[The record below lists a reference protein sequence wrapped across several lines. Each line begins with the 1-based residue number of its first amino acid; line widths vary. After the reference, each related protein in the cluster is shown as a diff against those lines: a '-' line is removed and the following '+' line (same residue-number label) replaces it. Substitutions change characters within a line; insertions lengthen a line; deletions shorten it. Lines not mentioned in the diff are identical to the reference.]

1 MDFDA
6 KAIRE
11 AQFREKMRGYNPDDV
26 DAFLEQVAA
35 GAESREKE
43 IRDLTSKLLRSEQEV
58 ERLKVR
64 LAQAEATQGGGSF
77 QVEPIPAQVPP
88 ASSIPA
94 GDRILSIFLHAE
106 QSADE
111 IIEKAKFTAED
122 TLFRARQESDM
133 MRTKVAQE
141 VAEMRDAE
149 LTRLEMDVSDHKRRR
164 DELKSDIKRLGA
176 VASEARSTVR
186 LALHS
191 ALDAVENSFADLYSE
206 EGENPQLPES
216 TESPSEFNG

>member
-43 IRDLTSKLLRSEQEV
+43 IRDLTSKLVRSEQEV

-64 LAQAEATQGGGSF
+64 LAQAEATQDGGSF
-77 QVEPIPAQVPP
+77 QVEPVQAPP

-176 VASEARSTVR
+176 VASDARSTVR

-216 TESPSEFNG
+216 TESPLESDG